1 MIVSSG
7 SASKATSDAPPLVEW
22 QILGIW
28 ALTPKREVH
37 PARALRVRLTAPIG
51 A

>member
-7 SASKATSDAPPLVEW
+7 SASKATSDAPPLGEW

-28 ALTPKREVH
+28 ALTPKRECI
-37 PARALRVRLTAPIG
+37 LRERFG
-51 A
+51 SG